1 MYHTLI
7 GTHKEHVGLQTYTY
21 RNSIR
26 EHPRTGCDRQ
36 IIRNAIPLGCDTMK
50 NTSLFCF
57 FSGQCQKRKLSADPA
72 ERKRARFRA
81 LDGTRVIG
89 AAPLIANYH

>member
-1 MYHTLI
+1 MNHTLI
-7 GTHKEHVGLQTYTY
+7 GTHKEHVGSQTYTH
-21 RNSIR
+21 RNSIH
-26 EHPRTGCDRQ
+26 ELPRTGSDRQ
-36 IIRNAIPLGCDTMK
+36 IIINAIPLGCNTMK

-57 FSGQCQKRKLSADPA
+57 FSGQCQKRKPSADPA

-89 AAPLIANYH
+89 AAPLIASYH